1 MYRSHKC
8 HVCGVNPSY
17 GVTKDGRL
25 GIVLAESNC
34 VRCAPEGLSTPTSIT
49 GIQYL
54 VTESNVRKSA
64 SVIAC
69 IVFNLNAY
77 TQREASTCC
86 KLAVT
91 NVNVRWGLS
100 TEGSSFRFCVVIVEG
115 GR

>member
-1 MYRSHKC
+1 MC
-8 HVCGVNPSY
+8 HVCGVKTSY

-34 VRCAPEGLSTPTSIT
+34 VPCAPEVLPTATSVT

-54 VTESNVRKSA
+54 VTLPSVRESA

-69 IVFNLNAY
+69 IVFNLNACA
-77 TQREASTCC
+77 QREASTCC

-91 NVNVRWGLS
+91 NVNVRRNLS
-100 TEGSSFRFCVVIVEG
+100 TGGSSFGFGVVLVEA